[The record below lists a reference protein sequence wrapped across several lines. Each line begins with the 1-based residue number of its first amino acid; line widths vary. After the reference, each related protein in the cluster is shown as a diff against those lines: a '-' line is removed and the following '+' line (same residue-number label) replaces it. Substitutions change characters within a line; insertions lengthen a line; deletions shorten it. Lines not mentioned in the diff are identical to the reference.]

1 MHCKVWDDLYK
12 QIYVTI
18 DNYKSEFTN

>member
-12 QIYVTI
+12 QIYDMI
-18 DNYKSEFTN
+18 DNYKSKFTN